1 VIKVV
6 AGVIGRD
13 NRMLLT
19 QRSPS
24 RDYPMHWECPGG
36 KIEQGEGPRQALRR
50 ELAEE
55 IGLDNEVEIIE
66 HLPFFETA
74 LVLEGKVV
82 VLAFYRV
89 EASAV
94 WRPMLK
100 DVEGA
105 GWFTRQEMLGLLLI
119 PGNVRLLEHLEEAA

>member
-6 AGVIGRD
+6 AGVIARGDRV
-13 NRMLLT
+13 LLT

-55 IGLDNEVEIIE
+55 IGLLDVGVERM
-66 HLPFFETA
+66 PFFETA